1 MRDRLSF
8 VRFLGLTLEDKVPD
22 AKTVWLYREQLSR
35 AGVIETLFDDFDG
48 YPRSSWG
55 QALQSQGFRAMGGQI
70 IDASIV
76 AVPIQRN
83 SREENEQIKHGEPPE
98 TWADKPAKRR
108 QKSLPPA

>member
-1 MRDRLSF
+1 MRGRLSF
-8 VRFLGLTLEDKVPD
+8 VRFLGLALEDKVPD
-22 AKTVWLYREQLSR
+22 AKTVWLYREQLSQ

-48 YPRSSWG
+48 Y
-55 QALQSQGFRAMGGQI
+55 LKSQGYQAMGGQI

-83 SREENEQIKHGEPPE
+83 RREENEQIKRGEPPE
-98 TWADKPAKRR
+98 AWADKPAKCR